1 MNSTEHI
8 AYAPAASPLDGGA
21 NDLLRI
27 RGLSKRY
34 DGFDLRD
41 VDLSVPAGSVVGFVG
56 SNGAGKTTTVKAVL
70 GLVYPDSGSI
80 ELFGRNVGEHASAKA
95 VKQAKQ
101 RVGVVFDTCSFPDEM
116 TLDSVGKIMS
126 YSYETWSAA
135 DFEQRLAQFGL
146 PKAKLVK
153 DLSRGMSM
161 KLSLA
166 CALAHDPDLL
176 ILDEATAGLDPLA
189 RDEALDLLR
198 DYMRDER
205 HGILMSSHITSDLE
219 KIADYIVCIDDGRI
233 VFSVEKDAI
242 TDLAGIAHCRASE
255 FERVAASGFF
265 APGELRSLRHPYG
278 IDALV
283 PDRFAF
289 AENFR
294 DIALDKA
301 DIDSY
306 MGLMLKGDV
315 R

>member
-1 MNSTEHI
+1 M
-8 AYAPAASPLDGGA
+8 

-27 RGLSKRY
+27 RSLSKRY
-34 DGFDLRD
+34 DGFDLKD
-41 VDLSVPAGSVVGFVG
+41 IDLTVPAGSVVGLVG
-56 SNGAGKTTTVKAVL
+56 SNGAGKTTTIKSVL
-70 GLVYPDSGSI
+70 GLVFPDAGSI
-80 ELFGRNVGEHASAKA
+80 ELFGQNVGEHASAKA

-101 RVGVVFDTCSFPDEM
+101 RVGVMFDTCSFPEEM
-116 TLDSVGKIMS
+116 TVEAVGRLMS
-126 YSYETWSAA
+126 YSYEAWSAA
-135 DFEQRLAQFGL
+135 DFEQRLAQFEL
-146 PKAKLVK
+146 PKNRAVK

-166 CALAHDPDLL
+166 CALSHDPDLL

-189 RDEALDLLR
+189 RDATLDCLR

-219 KIADYIVCIDDGRI
+219 KIADYVVCIDEGRI

-242 TDLAGIAHCRASE
+242 TDLAGIAHCRAAE
-255 FERVAASGFF
+255 FERIATSEFF

-278 IDALV
+278 IDVLA

-289 AENFR
+289 SESFKGV
-294 DIALDKA
+294 ALDKA
-301 DIDSY
+301 DIDTY
-306 MGLMLKGDV
+306 LALMLKGEV